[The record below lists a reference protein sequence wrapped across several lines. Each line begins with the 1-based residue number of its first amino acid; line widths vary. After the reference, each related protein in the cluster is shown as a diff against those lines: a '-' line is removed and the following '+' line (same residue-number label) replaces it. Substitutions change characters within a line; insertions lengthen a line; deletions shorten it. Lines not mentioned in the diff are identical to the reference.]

1 MTTWPILSV
10 VTFLPVVGAL
20 LIYISRGDDE
30 AAQRNSR
37 WIALWTTLITFAVSL
52 ILVVRF
58 DPAQPD
64 FQFVEKAPW
73 LANAITYHM
82 GVDGISLPFVI
93 LTTALMPFCILASW
107 KSITMR
113 VREYMM
119 AFLLLETLMIGTFSA
134 LDLVLFYLFFEG
146 GLIPMFLII
155 GVWGGPRR
163 VYASFKFFL
172 YTLLGSVLM
181 LLAIMA
187 LYWNA
192 GTTDIPTL
200 MHTAVPRSLQ
210 TWAWLAFFASFAV
223 KMPMWPVH
231 TWLPD
236 AHVEAPTAG
245 SVILAAILLKMGG
258 YGFLRFSLPMFPL
271 ASHDFAPL
279 IFSLSAI
286 AIIYTSLVALMQEDM
301 KKLIAYSSVA
311 HMGFVT
317 MGIFAGTTQGVA
329 GGVFQM
335 ISHGIVSGAL
345 FLCVGIVYDRMHTRE
360 IAAYGGLVNRMPLYA
375 LVFMVFTMANVGLPG
390 TSGFVGEFMTLI
402 GTFKVSVPTAT
413 FATTG
418 VILSAAYALWLYR
431 KIVFGALVKP
441 SLATIKD
448 LTFRESLT
456 LMPLV
461 ILTILFGVYPKPVL
475 DMSAAS
481 VQQLVTNY
489 GHSGDCHQGSRAA
502 AVKARTM
509 NFESAG
515 YQLLPVLPELVL
527 AIGAM
532 VLLMIGAYRGQQT
545 TGLVTG
551 LAVCLLV
558 VVGALELWLPA
569 GKLTTFNGSFIVD
582 DFARFL
588 KILALIGSARDADP
602 VGGIPGRSVPAHL
615 RICHPGPALDARHDG
630 ADLGR
635 RPDHALSRARAD
647 VARAL
652 RGRGEQPRQRQIDR
666 SRPEI
671 FRAGRVVVGHAAV
684 WCLAGLRLYRHCE
697 LRRHR
702 GGRQDRQ
709 HRHRV
714 RTGVPAGR
722 AVLQGLG
729 RAVPH
734 VDA

>member
-1 MTTWPILSV
+1 MTWPILSV
-10 VTFLPVVGAL
+10 VTFLPVVGAI
-20 LIYISRGDDE
+20 LIYLSRGNDE
-30 AAQRNSR
+30 AAQGNAR
-37 WIALWTTLITFAVSL
+37 WIALWTTIVTFAVSL
-52 ILVVRF
+52 ILVMRF
-58 DPAQPD
+58 DPSNPG

-73 LANAITYHM
+73 LANTITYHM

-107 KSITMR
+107 KSVKLR

-119 AFLLLETLMIGTFSA
+119 AFLFLETLMIGTFSA

-187 LYWNA
+187 LYLNA

-200 MHTAVPRSLQ
+200 MNTAVPRNLQ

-245 SVILAAILLKMGG
+245 SVVLAAILLKMGG

-279 IFSLSAI
+279 IFTLSAI
-286 AIIYTSLVALMQEDM
+286 AIVYTSLVALMQEDI

-317 MGIFAGTTQGVA
+317 MGIFAGTMQGVA

-335 ISHGIVSGAL
+335 VSHGIVSGAL
-345 FLCVGIVYDRMHTRE
+345 FLCVGVVYDRLHTRE

-375 LVFMVFTMANVGLPG
+375 FVFMVFTMANVGLPG
-390 TSGFVGEFMTLI
+390 TSGFVGEFLTLL
-402 GTFKVSVPTAT
+402 GTFKVSIPTAT
-413 FATTG
+413 VATLG

-431 KIVFGALVKP
+431 KVVFGVFDKP
-441 SLATIKD
+441 SLAGIKD
-448 LTFRESLT
+448 LTLREGIILA
-456 LMPLV
+456 PLV

-489 GHSGDCHQGSRAA
+489 NTAIT
-502 AVKARTM
+502 AVKA
-509 NFESAG
+509 AA
-515 YQLLPVLPELVL
+515 LV
-527 AIGAM
+527 
-532 VLLMIGAYRGQQT
+532 Q
-545 TGLVTG
+545 
-551 LAVCLLV
+551 
-558 VVGALELWLPA
+558 
-569 GKLTTFNGSFIVD
+569 
-582 DFARFL
+582 
-588 KILALIGSARDADP
+588 
-602 VGGIPGRSVPAHL
+602 
-615 RICHPGPALDARHDG
+615 
-630 ADLGR
+630 
-635 RPDHALSRARAD
+635 
-647 VARAL
+647 
-652 RGRGEQPRQRQIDR
+652 
-666 SRPEI
+666 
-671 FRAGRVVVGHAAV
+671 
-684 WCLAGLRLYRHCE
+684 
-697 LRRHR
+697 
-702 GGRQDRQ
+702 
-709 HRHRV
+709 
-714 RTGVPAGR
+714 
-722 AVLQGLG
+722 
-729 RAVPH
+729 
-734 VDA
+734 